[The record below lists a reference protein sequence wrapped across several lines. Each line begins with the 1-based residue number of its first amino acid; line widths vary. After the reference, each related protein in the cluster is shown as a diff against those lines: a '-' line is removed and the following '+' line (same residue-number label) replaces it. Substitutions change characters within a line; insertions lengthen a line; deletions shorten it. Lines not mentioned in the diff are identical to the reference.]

1 MRVFTTVKAMY
12 LEAGDV
18 LVEVDYNKSE
28 PVREI
33 QTILEIYPELEVA
46 EVDRGMF
53 MEYRLAKVQMSEEF
67 GGHTDLAYLY
77 LDFDY
82 KVKGAVHFSGRLTS
96 DEWRTSPISES

>member
-1 MRVFTTVKAMY
+1 MRSFTTVKAMH
-12 LEAGDV
+12 LEVGDV
-18 LVEVDYNKSE
+18 LVEVDMAGM
-28 PVREI
+28 REI

-46 EVDRGMF
+46 EVDRGMY

-96 DEWRTSPISES
+96 DEWRTIDSPISES